1 VRCSKIVLKACN
13 LMGDLPASLS
23 ELSHIVYVRADVP
36 ALLLASPASA
46 VVCAVAWRTADTWI

>member
-36 ALLLASPASA
+36 ALLASPASA